1 MSSSNILQGALVK
14 HYIIITSLGQG
25 SNAEVYMA
33 YDLKSNSFVSI
44 KCQFYLNPFKS
55 LVKSCVTSCSNSTT
69 NSTIYN
75 TTLINSFQSTS
86 LNALKSK
93 INKTTT
99 SDNKYTIMIK
109 NRILQSNPNAS
120 SIDIPLDEFND
131 FITLNHTVHVYQF
144 TVHNLYLMTIEDLM
158 ELCHITSLEA
168 SFSIL
173 TIKSITRQLLQAI
186 DIIHSIGVIHTDIK
200 PGNIMLEDTCYYYEY
215 IKLLFYTSGILD
227 DVVKCSSVTRSD
239 VEPIIRSKITNIN
252 SIISSKLTMSP
263 IQPIDPIKL
272 KTDSTFKA
280 IFGPDTA
287 ACIDTYDYD
296 QYDAVIA
303 KIPTW
308 TNDCYYS
315 KMLKYMSSIEYHNKI
330 ILAFDKKPKVANS
343 KSNKRKKNKG
353 RKHRDLSTQNSSSQ
367 SLSQGSS
374 SQGSLSQPSS
384 SQGSLSRPS
393 QHRRQSIND
402 SKYNTAHISKQLQSN
417 YNLHKIYKKP
427 LKQYT
432 KPITKPAIRIVDI
445 SSKIN
450 NKLKLIDFGN
460 SQPITKTTNHELQ
473 PVVYRAPEIILN
485 ILDYNQ
491 SIDTWSVG
499 MILFEL
505 VYGLSIID
513 LIPSRILN
521 DPAINRDIHLL
532 YIMTRVIGDIPH
544 ELANQSQRKS
554 YLFDS
559 NNKLLFTDTTANTH
573 LTDISIDNLLMPL
586 TRFNSSFSEREL
598 RSACDLMRKMLC
610 YDYKNRSSAKV
621 LLEHEFLADVVQEE
635 KQN

>member
-1 MSSSNILQGALVK
+1 
-14 HYIIITSLGQG
+14 
-25 SNAEVYMA
+25 MA

-44 KCQFYLNPFKS
+44 KCQFYLNPFKT
-55 LVKSCVTSCSNSTT
+55 LVKSCVTSCSNATT

-86 LNALKSK
+86 LNALKTK
-93 INKTTT
+93 INKNTT

-109 NRILQSNPNAS
+109 NRILQSNLDAS

-144 TVHNLYLMTIEDLM
+144 TVHHLYLMTIEDLM

-168 SFSIL
+168 SFSIS

-227 DVVKCSSVTRSD
+227 DVVKCSSSSRLD
-239 VEPIIRSKITNIN
+239 VEPIIRFKITNIN

-263 IQPIDPIKL
+263 MQPIDPIKL

-280 IFGPDTA
+280 IFGSDTA

-308 TNDCYYS
+308 TNDCYYD
-315 KMLKYMSSIEYHNKI
+315 KMVKYMSSIEYHNKI
-330 ILAFDKKPKVANS
+330 ILAFDKKPKIAKS
-343 KSNKRKKNKG
+343 KSSKRKKQKE
-353 RKHRDLSTQNSSSQ
+353 RKHRDLSTQIQ
-367 SLSQGSS
+367 STQA
-374 SQGSLSQPSS
+374 SLSQPVL
-384 SQGSLSRPS
+384 QGSSS

-402 SKYNTAHISKQLQSN
+402 SKYNIAHITKQLQSN
-417 YNLHKIYKKP
+417 CNLHKIYKKP

-432 KPITKPAIRIVDI
+432 KPITKPATRIVDL

-450 NKLKLIDFGN
+450 SKLKLIDFGN

-505 VYGLSIID
+505 VYGLSVID

-559 NNKLLFTDTTANTH
+559 NNKLLFTDTTANAH
-573 LTDISIDNLLMPL
+573 LTDISIDKLIMPL

-610 YDYKNRSSAKV
+610 YDYKNRSSAKD
-621 LLEHEFLADVVQEE
+621 LLEHEFLMDVIQEIQE